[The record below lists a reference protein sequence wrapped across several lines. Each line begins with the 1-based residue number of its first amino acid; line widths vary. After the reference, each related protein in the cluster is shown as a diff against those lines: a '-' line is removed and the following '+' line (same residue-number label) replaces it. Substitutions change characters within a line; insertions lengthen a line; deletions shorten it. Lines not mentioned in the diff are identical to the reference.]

1 MRRATAAGACKKGNT
16 DYLTRRRQFLL
27 PASPIFATVNYMLG
41 TVMKQQNIFV
51 LVITVFL
58 LAGAAG
64 CGMITPVGKIVPRGD
79 RFEIGASKT
88 YRVETNDLTASF
100 ETNRTGNTLRLEGS
114 IRFADRIRNSF
125 RTLEYFSMWI
135 YFTGDT
141 GEVLS
146 APRIWTSGRNQ
157 TMTDPQVQTQVEIP
171 TGARAL
177 AFGYDGRAMESSK
190 DMMISVDF
198 RRLPL
203 E

>member
-1 MRRATAAGACKKGNT
+1 
-16 DYLTRRRQFLL
+16 
-27 PASPIFATVNYMLG
+27 
-41 TVMKQQNIFV
+41 MKQQHIFV
-51 LVITVFL
+51 SVITVFL

-64 CGMITPVGKIVPRGD
+64 CGMLTPVGKSVPRAD

-100 ETNRTGNTLRLEGS
+100 ETNRAGNTLRLKGT

-125 RTLEYFSMWI
+125 RTLESFSMWI
-135 YFTGDT
+135 YFTGEN

-146 APRIWTSGRNQ
+146 APRIWTADRNR

-177 AFGYDGRAMESSK
+177 AFGYDGRAMEASE
-190 DMMISVDF
+190 DIFISVDF